1 MSGETSKSYLVSIIL
16 PTYNRA
22 HIISRSIISILN
34 QTYKDFELIVV
45 DDCSTDST
53 REVIENY
60 SKMDDR
66 VKYIRN
72 NKNLRPSG
80 ARNAGIKLS
89 IGEFIAFQD
98 DDVEWYPYKLEK
110 QVNLLNMLPENFGVV
125 YSGYYKLIKKEKIYI
140 PENYIFPKEGNIHN
154 SLLKGNFVDTPS
166 ILARKSALLDVG
178 FFDEKLPMMEDWELV
193 IRLSKKYLFKLID
206 EPLYISYDTPNSVNK
221 QSGIVYF
228 STLEFIIKKHI
239 NDFLNTPYYKLN
251 LTLRKTDF
259 SIRNY
264 KDLKEEEKHSMDGIF
279 YLRNG
284 FVDKAKESFKLALE
298 KNPLNVDALFCLGA
312 FALKEENYIEAIDKF
327 NFLIKN
333 NLITHDINLAC
344 VYNNLG
350 IALIKTDRKEEGYEL
365 IKKAHSLNNYYR
377 DAIENLE
384 KINNNQD
391 DFKITRKLIV

>member
-1 MSGETSKSYLVSIIL
+1 M
-16 PTYNRA
+16 
-22 HIISRSIISILN
+22 SILN

-98 DDVEWYPYKLEK
+98 DDDEWYPYKLEK
-110 QVNLLNMLPENFGVV
+110 QVNLLNMLPEDFGVV
-125 YSGYYKLIKKEKIYI
+125 YSGYYKLTKKEKIYI

-154 SLLKGNFVDTPS
+154 SLLKGNFVGTPS

-178 FFDEKLPMMEDWELV
+178 FFDEKLPMLEDWELV

-298 KNPLNVDALFCLGA
+298 KNPFNVAAIFCLGA
-312 FALKEENYIEAIDKF
+312 FALKEENYTEAIDKF

-333 NLITHDINLAC
+333 NLITHYVNLAC

-350 IALIKTDRKEEGYEL
+350 IALIKTDKKEEGYEL
-365 IKKAHSLNNYYR
+365 IKKAHNLNNYYR